1 MTGETAT
8 TARTAPARLPRTAR
22 DWIDVGFVPAVLI
35 ALAVALSIA
44 SPYFLTARNVTNILL
59 EGAILGIVSV
69 GTTFVIIGGDL
80 DLSIGANV
88 AVSGVIAADAIT
100 ATHNVALG
108 VVAGLVCGTLIG
120 LINGLITT
128 RLHVPAFIA
137 TLGTLVMGQ
146 GIALSLTSGAVISGL
161 PDSFGA
167 LANGIFL
174 GLPGL
179 VWVTF
184 ATFVVGYLVLQHTVF
199 GIRTYAVGGNRE
211 ASRLAGLRVDLIR
224 IVNFMIVGLSGG
236 IAGIMLAS
244 RVQAAQPSGGEIFTL
259 YATAAVILGGTSLYG
274 GRGSMLRTLL
284 GVALITLLEN
294 GLELLGVPY
303 SNQQIAVGLVFIVAA
318 SSEFLHRRR

>member
-1 MTGETAT
+1 
-8 TARTAPARLPRTAR
+8 
-22 DWIDVGFVPAVLI
+22 
-35 ALAVALSIA
+35 
-44 SPYFLTARNVTNILL
+44 
-59 EGAILGIVSV
+59 
-69 GTTFVIIGGDL
+69 
-80 DLSIGANV
+80 
-88 AVSGVIAADAIT
+88 
-100 ATHNVALG
+100 
-108 VVAGLVCGTLIG
+108 
-120 LINGLITT
+120 
-128 RLHVPAFIA
+128 
-137 TLGTLVMGQ
+137 MGQ